1 MLIEPLFQH
10 AAGPRGGD
18 VAVIDDTGR
27 YTHQQVA
34 ALAAGLG
41 QFIASA
47 TTKDK
52 IGLFLPTG
60 VGFMASFY
68 GTLLARKT
76 VVPINFLLG
85 EQEIGHIIA
94 DSGIDTVLTT
104 PPLMA
109 KLARGPLKLVDLTQL
124 PKPSPEQAAG
134 LLKLPLP
141 QANADDL
148 AVIMYTSGTSGM
160 PKGVMLTYGNLDADT
175 TSAIAHAELD
185 DHHKFL
191 GVLPLFHS
199 TGLLATLLA
208 PVVLGSQVVYMG
220 RFNPT
225 AVLNVVREH
234 QISVITAV
242 PSMYAAITRL
252 KEGKPEDWKSIYA
265 SISGGEPLA
274 DVVREGFE
282 AKFQCAMYEG
292 YGLTETIGPI
302 AFNVPSARKPGSVGR
317 VIPNAQVKITDD
329 NGTEVKTGDTGEIW
343 MRGPMI
349 MKGYYNLPKET
360 AEALTADGFFK
371 SGDLGHMDPD
381 GYLHVTGRK
390 KELIIVA
397 GEKAIPREIEDVL
410 RQHPA
415 VADAAAVGKKDPSR
429 GEVVVAF
436 VILKAGQTATA
447 DELRDFCRKQNLKQW
462 KVPREITIVPDL
474 PRSPTGKVLKRVLTE
489 QVNAEKKG

>member
-1 MLIEPLFQH
+1 MLFEPLFQH
-10 AAGPRGGD
+10 AASKGDD

-27 YTHQQVA
+27 YTHAQVA
-34 ALAAGLG
+34 AMAAGLG
-41 QFIASA
+41 QVIASA
-47 TTKDK
+47 TTRDHVG
-52 IGLFLPTG
+52 IFLPTG

-85 EQEIGHIIA
+85 EQEIAHVIK
-94 DSGIDTVLTT
+94 DSGIDTVLTA
-104 PPLMA
+104 PPLA
-109 KLARGPLKLVDLTQL
+109 GKLAGSGLKVVDLTQL
-124 PKPSPEQAAG
+124 PKPTPEQAAA
-134 LLKLPLP
+134 LLRAPLP
-141 QANADDL
+141 TPAADDL

-160 PKGVMLTYGNLDADT
+160 PKGVMLTYGNVDSDVR
-175 TSAIAHAELD
+175 SAVAHARLNRT
-185 DHHKFL
+185 HTFL

-199 TGLLATLLA
+199 TGLLATMLA
-208 PVVLGSQVVYMG
+208 PVQLGVLAVYMG

-225 AVLNVVREH
+225 AVVHAVREH
-234 QISVITAV
+234 RLSVITAV
-242 PSMYAAITRL
+242 PSRYAAITRL
-252 KEGKPEDWKSIYA
+252 KDAKPEDWKSMYA
-265 SISGGEPLA
+265 SLSGGEPLA
-274 DVVREGFE
+274 PVVREGFE
-282 AKFQCAMYEG
+282 AKFQCEMFEG

-302 AFNVPSARKPGSVGR
+302 AFNVPGARRAGSVGR
-317 VIPNAQVKITDD
+317 LIPGAEVKIIDD
-329 NGTEVKTGDTGEIW
+329 NGTEVGPGEIGEIW
-343 MRGPMI
+343 LRGPML

-371 SGDLGHMDPD
+371 TGDLGHMDGD

-397 GEKAIPREIEDVL
+397 GEKAVPREIEDVL

-436 VILKAGQTATA
+436 IILKDGQSATPE
-447 DELRDFCRKQNLKQW
+447 ELRDFCRKQNLKQW
-462 KVPREITIVPDL
+462 KVPREITIVKDL

-489 QVNAEKKG
+489 QVNAGT

>member
-10 AAGPRGGD
+10 AATCPDD
-18 VAVIDDTGR
+18 VAVIDDIGR
-27 YTHQQVA
+27 YTWPQVA
-34 ALAAGLG
+34 AMAAGLG
-41 QFIASA
+41 QFIATR
-47 TTKDK
+47 TTQDK
-52 IGLFLPTG
+52 VGLFLPTG
-60 VGFMASFY
+60 VGFLASFY

-85 EQEIGHIIA
+85 EQEIGHILT
-94 DSGIDTVLTT
+94 DSGIDTVLTA
-104 PPLMA
+104 PPLAA
-109 KLARGPLKLVDLTQL
+109 KVANVGLKVIDLTQL
-124 PKPSPEQAAG
+124 PKPSPDQAMG
-134 LLKLPLP
+134 LLKMPLP
-141 QANADDL
+141 QAKPDDL
-148 AVIMYTSGTSGM
+148 AVLMYTSGTSGM
-160 PKGVMLTYGNLDADT
+160 PKGVMLSYGNLQADT
-175 TSAIAHAELD
+175 TSAIEHATLTGK
-185 DHHKFL
+185 HKFL

-208 PVVLGSQVVYMG
+208 PVQLGGQMVYIG

-225 AVLNVVREH
+225 AVLNAVKEH

-252 KEGKPEDWKSIYA
+252 KEGKPQDWKSVYA

-274 DVVREGFE
+274 AVVREGFE
-282 AKFQCAMYEG
+282 KKFDCLMYEG

-302 AFNVPSARKPGSVGR
+302 AFNVPGAREAGSVGKI
-317 VIPNAQVKITDD
+317 IPGA
-329 NGTEVKTGDTGEIW
+329 EVKMVDDDGHDAKPGESGEIL

-349 MKGYYNLPKET
+349 MKGYYQLPKET
-360 AEALTADGFFK
+360 AEALTPDGWFK
-371 SGDLGHMDPD
+371 SGDLGHLDAN

-415 VADAAAVGKKDPSR
+415 VADAAAVGKKEPSR

-436 VILKAGQTATA
+436 VILKEGQSATP

-462 KVPREITIVPDL
+462 KVPREITMVPDL

-489 QVNAEKKG
+489 QVNGGK